1 MQEVGH
7 IKAIILVKDRKDY
20 RERRSVSSVI

>member
-20 RERRSVSSVI
+20 REQRSVSSVV